1 MWSLIR
7 SSKKRGVDQGAT
19 GHKHGKQSYSREKVL
34 LWWGMTRE
42 ILGTSP
48 QGNSFHDF
56 LCPGTLPWP
65 GSEHGLHESLFL
77 AKQSSSSKTH
87 CISFSL
93 NLLALQRQD
102 LGGPLQQR
110 PFSISVY
117 LPFFSRIPGQAWCQ
131 TLPLRL
137 ISITP
142 RVMFKHSYSL
152 VINTNYHELT
162 CTSVCVSVS
171 SMPPEDGWI

>member
-1 MWSLIR
+1 
-7 SSKKRGVDQGAT
+7 
-19 GHKHGKQSYSREKVL
+19 
-34 LWWGMTRE
+34 MTRE

-65 GSEHGLHESLFL
+65 GSEHGLHENLFL

-102 LGGPLQQR
+102 LGGPSNNV
-110 PFSISVY
+110 P
-117 LPFFSRIPGQAWCQ
+117 
-131 TLPLRL
+131 
-137 ISITP
+137 
-142 RVMFKHSYSL
+142 
-152 VINTNYHELT
+152 
-162 CTSVCVSVS
+162 SVS
-171 SMPPEDGWI
+171 QFIFPSFQESQDKPDVKLFP